1 MHVILGNGAR
11 PVGALGQF
19 SFRRLDRLVD
29 WARSFS
35 SLTLRK
41 CHNGLR
47 RKRSDPDS
55 RLCQESANS
64 LIARGWKNVHSK
76 AQVQTTLWDG
86 APRQLTPSTPA
97 SYILRARLRSLPYP
111 QSHAT
116 EKQNKPKDA

>member
-19 SFRRLDRLVD
+19 SFGSLGRSVD

-47 RKRSDPDS
+47 LKRSDPDS
-55 RLCQESANS
+55 RLCQESADS
-64 LIARGWKNVHSK
+64 LMHAAGKTFTQKQSTNNPLGWGPSSTHPLHPGELDPSGSPAFVAVSPIARN
-76 AQVQTTLWDG
+76 
-86 APRQLTPSTPA
+86 
-97 SYILRARLRSLPYP
+97 
-111 QSHAT
+111 
-116 EKQNKPKDA
+116 

>member
-11 PVGALGQF
+11 PVGALGRF
-19 SFRRLDRLVD
+19 SSGKLDRKVD

-47 RKRSDPDS
+47 LKRSDPDS
-55 RLCQESANS
+55 RLCQELTNS

-76 AQVQTTLWDG
+76 AQCRSPSGMGPLVNSSPP
-86 APRQLTPSTPA
+86 PR
-97 SYILRARLRSLPYP
+97 RA
-111 QSHAT
+111 
-116 EKQNKPKDA
+116 